1 MKTEKLS
8 YTKAFTELENIV
20 SELEKG
26 EISVDELSA
35 KIKRASV
42 LIRICK
48 DKLTSTEEDVDK
60 ILEEL
65 HENEEEENT

>member
-20 SELEKG
+20 RELEKG